1 MSASRRLLATRA
13 LTLAD
18 AALALQAGYLLAL
31 LLAGSRSRPLPGTG
45 AAPTH
50 RLLVLVPAH
59 DEENGLAPTVS
70 ALLAQDYPAPL
81 FEVVVV
87 ADNCTDRTA
96 DVAREAGAQVWER
109 TAPDD
114 RGKGAALAWA
124 VERVLAEGSWDGVVV
139 VDADCVATAG
149 LLRAF
154 ARQLAAGADGV
165 QARYDV
171 SNPEASWSAAL
182 RYAGMALFN
191 TVRLHGKASLGASA
205 GLSGTGM
212 CLGTGLLTSVPWAS
226 RSITEDLEQHARL
239 VAAGHRIA
247 FVAEERV
254 LSPMPVTRSQARGQ
268 EARWEAGRA
277 QVARR
282 HGLPLLRAGLRTRRP
297 SMVVEGLDVLTVPHS
312 AWAAA
317 FAGAAA
323 GTALARDRRGSA
335 LLAVAAAAETAYVLG
350 GLRQVGAPRPV
361 YVALLRAPLLVASKL
376 PLLVRAA
383 VGTGPT
389 TWERRQR

>member
-1 MSASRRLLATRA
+1 MVTVV
-13 LTLAD
+13 D
-18 AALALQAGYLLAL
+18 AGLALQAGYLLTL
-31 LLAGSRSRPLPGTG
+31 LVAGRRSSAPHDSG
-45 AAPTH
+45 APPTH
-50 RLLVLVPAH
+50 RLLALVPAH
-59 DEENGLAPTVS
+59 DEESGLAPTVAS
-70 ALLAQDYPAPL
+70 LLEQDYPRSL

-96 DVAREAGAQVWER
+96 EVARAAGAQVWER

-114 RGKGAALAWA
+114 RGKGSALAWA
-124 VERVLAEGSWDGVVV
+124 VERVQAERDWDGVVV
-139 VDADCVATAG
+139 VDADCLATPG

-154 ARQLAAGADGV
+154 ALHLAAGADGV

-191 TVRLHGKASLGASA
+191 TVRLQGKASLGASA
-205 GLSGTGM
+205 GLSGSGM
-212 CLGTGLLTSVPWAS
+212 CLGTGLLTSVPWSA
-226 RSITEDLEQHARL
+226 RSITEDLEQHARV

-247 FVAEERV
+247 FVADERV
-254 LSPMPVTRSQARGQ
+254 LSPMPVTRAQARSQ

-282 HGLPLLRAGLRTRRP
+282 HGLPLLLSGVRRGRRAE
-297 SMVVEGLDVLTVPHS
+297 VVEGIDLLTLPHS

-323 GTALARDRRGSA
+323 VTLAARDRRGA
-335 LLAVAAAAETAYVLG
+335 CLLTLAAAGETAYVLG
-350 GLRQVGAPRPV
+350 GLRLVGAPAPV
-361 YVALLRAPLLVASKL
+361 YAALLRVPVLVASKL

-383 VGTGPT
+383 VGAGPR
-389 TWERRQR
+389 TWDRTQR